1 MEYSFYDFLKL
12 LGSLALFLYG
22 MKIMSEGLQKFA
34 GDRLRKIL
42 TAMTT
47 NRVTGVLTGVLITA
61 LVQSSSATTVM
72 VVSFVNAGLLTL
84 SQSIGVIMGANIG
97 TTVTAW
103 IISAL
108 GFKVDIAAFA
118 LPLLAFGIPLL
129 FSQKSNRKSVGE
141 FIFGFSFLFMG
152 LSYLKNNAPDLS
164 QNPDMLSFVQD
175 YTDMG
180 FISILLFVGIGTVLT
195 MIVQASAATMAI
207 TLIMCANGWISF
219 ELGAAL
225 VLGENIGTTITGW
238 LVSAGEWAKMFSPST
253 LAPIAVMV
261 GVIITLVG
269 KRQQSK
275 DVAGIII
282 GFGILFIGMNTM
294 SDAVYPLRESE
305 VFKTAFISMGSNP
318 FLGILVGAGVTAII
332 QSSSASQGI
341 LLSLASA
348 GLVPT
353 NAAVF
358 IIMGQNIGT
367 CVTAILSSVGASK
380 NAKCVGTMH
389 LTFNIAG
396 TIIFSILAMFLFA
409 RLDPSYG
416 EGIINMTQISFIHT
430 VFNVGTTIILM
441 PFSGYIIKFAMKV
454 NGLKA
459 VETKSDE
466 AELVHLDKRM
476 MSTPSVAVEGA
487 KLETIRMGRIARE
500 NLSLALSTLSDHDE
514 EKMADVKQREFVIDK
529 LCDNISKYLIDLCML
544 HLSDKDNEM
553 VTSLLNTVSDMERVG
568 DHAENIVE
576 LAEEMKQEG
585 ISFSDTALEELN
597 EMSTTTLGAYDNA
610 VKALELDDITYA
622 VKTSFLED
630 QVDAMEKKLRAGHI
644 ERLSNAECSVN
655 AGIHFIDLLGN
666 LERVSD
672 HAMNIAQVVLNEHR
686 AEKNFHEEKN
696 VE

>member
-1 MEYSFYDFLKL
+1 MSSIVIPFI
-12 LGSLALFLYG
+12 GGLAMFIYG
-22 MKIMSEGLQKFA
+22 MNIMADGLQHAA
-34 GDRLRKIL
+34 GSKMKKIL
-42 TAMTT
+42 E
-47 NRVTGVLTGVLITA
+47 VLTQNKLMGIALGA
-61 LVQSSSATTVM
+61 LVTAIIQSSSATTVM
-72 VVSFVNAGLLTL
+72 VVGFVNAGLMNLTQAI
-84 SQSIGVIMGANIG
+84 SVIMGA
-97 TTVTAW
+97 
-103 IISAL
+103 
-108 GFKVDIAAFA
+108 
-118 LPLLAFGIPLL
+118 
-129 FSQKSNRKSVGE
+129 
-141 FIFGFSFLFMG
+141 
-152 LSYLKNNAPDLS
+152 
-164 QNPDMLSFVQD
+164 
-175 YTDMG
+175 
-180 FISILLFVGIGTVLT
+180 
-195 MIVQASAATMAI
+195 
-207 TLIMCANGWISF
+207 
-219 ELGAAL
+219 
-225 VLGENIGTTITGW
+225 NIGTTITGW

-367 CVTAILSSVGASK
+367 CGTAILSSVGASK

>member
-1 MEYSFYDFLKL
+1 MSSIVIPFI
-12 LGSLALFLYG
+12 GGLAMFIYG
-22 MKIMSEGLQKFA
+22 MNIMADGLQHAA
-34 GDRLRKIL
+34 GSKMKKIL
-42 TAMTT
+42 E
-47 NRVTGVLTGVLITA
+47 VLTQNKLMGIALGA
-61 LVQSSSATTVM
+61 LVTAIIQSSSATTVM
-72 VVSFVNAGLLTL
+72 VVGFVNAGLMNLTQAI
-84 SQSIGVIMGANIG
+84 SVIMGA
-97 TTVTAW
+97 
-103 IISAL
+103 
-108 GFKVDIAAFA
+108 
-118 LPLLAFGIPLL
+118 
-129 FSQKSNRKSVGE
+129 
-141 FIFGFSFLFMG
+141 
-152 LSYLKNNAPDLS
+152 
-164 QNPDMLSFVQD
+164 
-175 YTDMG
+175 
-180 FISILLFVGIGTVLT
+180 
-195 MIVQASAATMAI
+195 
-207 TLIMCANGWISF
+207 
-219 ELGAAL
+219 
-225 VLGENIGTTITGW
+225 NIGTTITGW
-238 LVSAGEWAKMFSPST
+238 LVSAGEWAKMFSPAT

-305 VFKTAFISMGSNP
+305 VFRTAFVSMGSNP

-389 LTFNIAG
+389 LTFNIIG
-396 TIIFSILAMFLFA
+396 TVIFSILAMLLFA

>member
-1 MEYSFYDFLKL
+1 MSSIVIPFI
-12 LGSLALFLYG
+12 GGLAMFIYG
-22 MKIMSEGLQKFA
+22 MNIMADGLQHAA
-34 GDRLRKIL
+34 GSKMKKIL
-42 TAMTT
+42 E
-47 NRVTGVLTGVLITA
+47 VLTQNKLMGIALGA
-61 LVQSSSATTVM
+61 LVTAIIQSSSATTVM
-72 VVSFVNAGLLTL
+72 VFGFVNAGLMNLTQAI
-84 SQSIGVIMGANIG
+84 SVIMGA
-97 TTVTAW
+97 
-103 IISAL
+103 
-108 GFKVDIAAFA
+108 
-118 LPLLAFGIPLL
+118 
-129 FSQKSNRKSVGE
+129 
-141 FIFGFSFLFMG
+141 
-152 LSYLKNNAPDLS
+152 
-164 QNPDMLSFVQD
+164 
-175 YTDMG
+175 
-180 FISILLFVGIGTVLT
+180 
-195 MIVQASAATMAI
+195 
-207 TLIMCANGWISF
+207 
-219 ELGAAL
+219 
-225 VLGENIGTTITGW
+225 NIGTTITGW

-261 GVIITLVG
+261 GVIVTLVG

-644 ERLSNAECSVN
+644 DRLSNAECSVN

>member
-1 MEYSFYDFLKL
+1 MSSIVIPFI
-12 LGSLALFLYG
+12 GGLAMFIYG
-22 MKIMSEGLQKFA
+22 MNIMADGLQHAA
-34 GDRLRKIL
+34 GSKMKKIL
-42 TAMTT
+42 E
-47 NRVTGVLTGVLITA
+47 VLTQNKLMGIALGA
-61 LVQSSSATTVM
+61 LVTAIIQSSSATTVM
-72 VVSFVNAGLLTL
+72 VVGFVNAGLMNLTQAI
-84 SQSIGVIMGANIG
+84 SVIMGA
-97 TTVTAW
+97 
-103 IISAL
+103 
-108 GFKVDIAAFA
+108 
-118 LPLLAFGIPLL
+118 
-129 FSQKSNRKSVGE
+129 
-141 FIFGFSFLFMG
+141 
-152 LSYLKNNAPDLS
+152 
-164 QNPDMLSFVQD
+164 
-175 YTDMG
+175 
-180 FISILLFVGIGTVLT
+180 
-195 MIVQASAATMAI
+195 
-207 TLIMCANGWISF
+207 
-219 ELGAAL
+219 
-225 VLGENIGTTITGW
+225 NIGTTITGW

-644 ERLSNAECSVN
+644 DRLSNAECSVN

-686 AEKNFHEEKN
+686 EEKNFHEEKN

>member
-1 MEYSFYDFLKL
+1 MSSIVIPFI
-12 LGSLALFLYG
+12 GGLAMFIYG
-22 MKIMSEGLQKFA
+22 MNIMADGLQHAA
-34 GDRLRKIL
+34 GSKMKKIL
-42 TAMTT
+42 E
-47 NRVTGVLTGVLITA
+47 VLTQNKLMGIALGA
-61 LVQSSSATTVM
+61 LVTAIIQSSSDTTVM
-72 VVSFVNAGLLTL
+72 VVGFVNAGLMNLTQAI
-84 SQSIGVIMGANIG
+84 SVIMGA
-97 TTVTAW
+97 
-103 IISAL
+103 
-108 GFKVDIAAFA
+108 
-118 LPLLAFGIPLL
+118 
-129 FSQKSNRKSVGE
+129 
-141 FIFGFSFLFMG
+141 
-152 LSYLKNNAPDLS
+152 
-164 QNPDMLSFVQD
+164 
-175 YTDMG
+175 
-180 FISILLFVGIGTVLT
+180 
-195 MIVQASAATMAI
+195 
-207 TLIMCANGWISF
+207 
-219 ELGAAL
+219 
-225 VLGENIGTTITGW
+225 NIGTTITGW

>member
-1 MEYSFYDFLKL
+1 MSSIVIPFI
-12 LGSLALFLYG
+12 GGLAMFIYG
-22 MKIMSEGLQKFA
+22 MNIMADGLQHAA
-34 GDRLRKIL
+34 GSKMKKIL
-42 TAMTT
+42 E
-47 NRVTGVLTGVLITA
+47 VLTQNKLMGIALGA
-61 LVQSSSATTVM
+61 LVTAIIQSSSATTVM
-72 VVSFVNAGLLTL
+72 VVGFVNAGLMNLTQAI
-84 SQSIGVIMGANIG
+84 SVIMGA
-97 TTVTAW
+97 
-103 IISAL
+103 
-108 GFKVDIAAFA
+108 
-118 LPLLAFGIPLL
+118 
-129 FSQKSNRKSVGE
+129 
-141 FIFGFSFLFMG
+141 
-152 LSYLKNNAPDLS
+152 
-164 QNPDMLSFVQD
+164 
-175 YTDMG
+175 
-180 FISILLFVGIGTVLT
+180 
-195 MIVQASAATMAI
+195 
-207 TLIMCANGWISF
+207 
-219 ELGAAL
+219 
-225 VLGENIGTTITGW
+225 NIGTTITGW
-238 LVSAGEWAKMFSPST
+238 LVSAGEWAKMFSPAT

-305 VFKTAFISMGSNP
+305 VFRTAFVSMGSNP

-396 TIIFSILAMFLFA
+396 TIIFSILAMLLFA

-430 VFNVGTTIILM
+430 VFNVGTTVILM

-576 LAEEMKQEG
+576 LAEEMTQEG

>member
-1 MEYSFYDFLKL
+1 MSSIVIPFI
-12 LGSLALFLYG
+12 GGLAMFIYG
-22 MKIMSEGLQKFA
+22 MNIMADGLQHAA
-34 GDRLRKIL
+34 GSKMKKIL
-42 TAMTT
+42 E
-47 NRVTGVLTGVLITA
+47 VLTQNKLMGIALGA
-61 LVQSSSATTVM
+61 LVTAIIQSSSATTVM
-72 VVSFVNAGLLTL
+72 VVGFVNAGLMNLTQAI
-84 SQSIGVIMGANIG
+84 SVIMGA
-97 TTVTAW
+97 
-103 IISAL
+103 
-108 GFKVDIAAFA
+108 
-118 LPLLAFGIPLL
+118 
-129 FSQKSNRKSVGE
+129 
-141 FIFGFSFLFMG
+141 
-152 LSYLKNNAPDLS
+152 
-164 QNPDMLSFVQD
+164 
-175 YTDMG
+175 
-180 FISILLFVGIGTVLT
+180 
-195 MIVQASAATMAI
+195 
-207 TLIMCANGWISF
+207 
-219 ELGAAL
+219 
-225 VLGENIGTTITGW
+225 NIGTTITGW

-318 FLGILVGAGVTAII
+318 VLGILVGAGVTAII

-644 ERLSNAECSVN
+644 DRLSNAECSVN

>member
-1 MEYSFYDFLKL
+1 MSSIVIPFI
-12 LGSLALFLYG
+12 GGLAMFIYG
-22 MKIMSEGLQKFA
+22 MNIMADGLQHAA
-34 GDRLRKIL
+34 GSKMKKIL
-42 TAMTT
+42 E
-47 NRVTGVLTGVLITA
+47 VLTQNKLMGIALGA
-61 LVQSSSATTVM
+61 LVTAIIQSSSATTVM
-72 VVSFVNAGLLTL
+72 VVGFVNAGLMNLTQAI
-84 SQSIGVIMGANIG
+84 SVIMGA
-97 TTVTAW
+97 
-103 IISAL
+103 
-108 GFKVDIAAFA
+108 
-118 LPLLAFGIPLL
+118 
-129 FSQKSNRKSVGE
+129 
-141 FIFGFSFLFMG
+141 
-152 LSYLKNNAPDLS
+152 
-164 QNPDMLSFVQD
+164 
-175 YTDMG
+175 
-180 FISILLFVGIGTVLT
+180 
-195 MIVQASAATMAI
+195 
-207 TLIMCANGWISF
+207 
-219 ELGAAL
+219 
-225 VLGENIGTTITGW
+225 NIGTTITGW
-238 LVSAGEWAKMFSPST
+238 LVSAGEWAKMFSPAT

-305 VFKTAFISMGSNP
+305 VFKTAFVSMGSNP

-441 PFSGYIIKFAMKV
+441 PFSGYIIKFAMKI

>member
-1 MEYSFYDFLKL
+1 MSSIVIPFI
-12 LGSLALFLYG
+12 GGLAMFIYG
-22 MKIMSEGLQKFA
+22 MNIMADGLQHAA
-34 GDRLRKIL
+34 GSKMKKIL
-42 TAMTT
+42 E
-47 NRVTGVLTGVLITA
+47 VLTQNKLMGIALGA
-61 LVQSSSATTVM
+61 LVTAIIQSSSATTVM
-72 VVSFVNAGLLTL
+72 VVGFVNAGLMNLTQAI
-84 SQSIGVIMGANIG
+84 SVIMG
-97 TTVTAW
+97 
-103 IISAL
+103 S
-108 GFKVDIAAFA
+108 
-118 LPLLAFGIPLL
+118 
-129 FSQKSNRKSVGE
+129 
-141 FIFGFSFLFMG
+141 
-152 LSYLKNNAPDLS
+152 
-164 QNPDMLSFVQD
+164 
-175 YTDMG
+175 
-180 FISILLFVGIGTVLT
+180 
-195 MIVQASAATMAI
+195 
-207 TLIMCANGWISF
+207 
-219 ELGAAL
+219 
-225 VLGENIGTTITGW
+225 NIGTTITGW

-261 GVIITLVG
+261 GVIVTLVG

>member
-1 MEYSFYDFLKL
+1 MSSIVIPFI
-12 LGSLALFLYG
+12 GGLAMFIYG
-22 MKIMSEGLQKFA
+22 MNIMADGLQHAA
-34 GDRLRKIL
+34 GSKMKKIL
-42 TAMTT
+42 E
-47 NRVTGVLTGVLITA
+47 VLTQNKLMGIALGA
-61 LVQSSSATTVM
+61 LVTAIIQSSSATTVM
-72 VVSFVNAGLLTL
+72 VVGFVNAGLMNLTQAI
-84 SQSIGVIMGANIG
+84 SVIMGA
-97 TTVTAW
+97 
-103 IISAL
+103 
-108 GFKVDIAAFA
+108 
-118 LPLLAFGIPLL
+118 
-129 FSQKSNRKSVGE
+129 
-141 FIFGFSFLFMG
+141 
-152 LSYLKNNAPDLS
+152 
-164 QNPDMLSFVQD
+164 
-175 YTDMG
+175 
-180 FISILLFVGIGTVLT
+180 
-195 MIVQASAATMAI
+195 
-207 TLIMCANGWISF
+207 
-219 ELGAAL
+219 
-225 VLGENIGTTITGW
+225 NIGTTITGW

-416 EGIINMTQISFIHT
+416 EGIINMTRISFIHT

>member
-1 MEYSFYDFLKL
+1 MSSIVIPFI
-12 LGSLALFLYG
+12 GGLAMFIYG
-22 MKIMSEGLQKFA
+22 MNIMADGLQHAA
-34 GDRLRKIL
+34 GSKMKKIL
-42 TAMTT
+42 E
-47 NRVTGVLTGVLITA
+47 VLTQNKLMGIALGA
-61 LVQSSSATTVM
+61 LVTAIIQSSSATTVM
-72 VVSFVNAGLLTL
+72 VVGFVNAGLMNLTQAI
-84 SQSIGVIMGANIG
+84 SVIMGA
-97 TTVTAW
+97 
-103 IISAL
+103 
-108 GFKVDIAAFA
+108 
-118 LPLLAFGIPLL
+118 
-129 FSQKSNRKSVGE
+129 
-141 FIFGFSFLFMG
+141 
-152 LSYLKNNAPDLS
+152 
-164 QNPDMLSFVQD
+164 
-175 YTDMG
+175 
-180 FISILLFVGIGTVLT
+180 
-195 MIVQASAATMAI
+195 
-207 TLIMCANGWISF
+207 
-219 ELGAAL
+219 
-225 VLGENIGTTITGW
+225 NIGTTITGW

-294 SDAVYPLRESE
+294 SDAVYPLRESD
-305 VFKTAFISMGSNP
+305 VFRTAFVSMGSNP

-441 PFSGYIIKFAMKV
+441 PFSGYIIKFAMKI

>member
-1 MEYSFYDFLKL
+1 MSSIVIPFI
-12 LGSLALFLYG
+12 GGLAMFIYG
-22 MKIMSEGLQKFA
+22 MNIMADGLQHAA
-34 GDRLRKIL
+34 GSKMKKIL
-42 TAMTT
+42 E
-47 NRVTGVLTGVLITA
+47 VLTQNKLMGIALGA
-61 LVQSSSATTVM
+61 LVTAIIQSSSATTVM
-72 VVSFVNAGLLTL
+72 VVGFVNAGLMNLTQAI
-84 SQSIGVIMGANIG
+84 SVIMGA
-97 TTVTAW
+97 
-103 IISAL
+103 
-108 GFKVDIAAFA
+108 
-118 LPLLAFGIPLL
+118 
-129 FSQKSNRKSVGE
+129 
-141 FIFGFSFLFMG
+141 
-152 LSYLKNNAPDLS
+152 
-164 QNPDMLSFVQD
+164 
-175 YTDMG
+175 
-180 FISILLFVGIGTVLT
+180 
-195 MIVQASAATMAI
+195 
-207 TLIMCANGWISF
+207 
-219 ELGAAL
+219 
-225 VLGENIGTTITGW
+225 NIGTTITGW

-305 VFKTAFISMGSNP
+305 VFRTAFISMGSNP

-389 LTFNIAG
+389 LTFNIIG
-396 TIIFSILAMFLFA
+396 TVIFSILAMLLFA

-430 VFNVGTTIILM
+430 VFNVGTTVILM

>member
-1 MEYSFYDFLKL
+1 MSSIVIPFI
-12 LGSLALFLYG
+12 GGLAMFIYG
-22 MKIMSEGLQKFA
+22 MNIMADGLQHAA
-34 GDRLRKIL
+34 GSKMKKIL
-42 TAMTT
+42 E
-47 NRVTGVLTGVLITA
+47 VLTQNKLMGIALGA
-61 LVQSSSATTVM
+61 LVTAIIQSSSATTVM
-72 VVSFVNAGLLTL
+72 VVGFVNAGLMNLTQAI
-84 SQSIGVIMGANIG
+84 SVIMGA
-97 TTVTAW
+97 
-103 IISAL
+103 
-108 GFKVDIAAFA
+108 
-118 LPLLAFGIPLL
+118 
-129 FSQKSNRKSVGE
+129 
-141 FIFGFSFLFMG
+141 
-152 LSYLKNNAPDLS
+152 
-164 QNPDMLSFVQD
+164 
-175 YTDMG
+175 
-180 FISILLFVGIGTVLT
+180 
-195 MIVQASAATMAI
+195 
-207 TLIMCANGWISF
+207 
-219 ELGAAL
+219 
-225 VLGENIGTTITGW
+225 NIGTTITGW

-261 GVIITLVG
+261 GVIVTLVG

-597 EMSTTTLGAYDNA
+597 EMSITTLGAYDNA

-644 ERLSNAECSVN
+644 DRLSNAECSVN

>member
-1 MEYSFYDFLKL
+1 MSSIVIPFI
-12 LGSLALFLYG
+12 GGLAMFIYG
-22 MKIMSEGLQKFA
+22 MNIMADGLQHAA
-34 GDRLRKIL
+34 GSKMKKIL
-42 TAMTT
+42 E
-47 NRVTGVLTGVLITA
+47 VLTQNKLMGIALGA
-61 LVQSSSATTVM
+61 LVTAIIQSSSATTVM
-72 VVSFVNAGLLTL
+72 VVGFVNAGLMNLTQAI
-84 SQSIGVIMGANIG
+84 SVIMGA
-97 TTVTAW
+97 
-103 IISAL
+103 
-108 GFKVDIAAFA
+108 
-118 LPLLAFGIPLL
+118 
-129 FSQKSNRKSVGE
+129 
-141 FIFGFSFLFMG
+141 
-152 LSYLKNNAPDLS
+152 
-164 QNPDMLSFVQD
+164 
-175 YTDMG
+175 
-180 FISILLFVGIGTVLT
+180 
-195 MIVQASAATMAI
+195 
-207 TLIMCANGWISF
+207 
-219 ELGAAL
+219 
-225 VLGENIGTTITGW
+225 NIGTTITGW
-238 LVSAGEWAKMFSPST
+238 LVSAGEWAKMFSPAT

-305 VFKTAFISMGSNP
+305 VFRTAFVSMGSNP

-441 PFSGYIIKFAMKV
+441 PFSGYIIKFAMKI

>member
-1 MEYSFYDFLKL
+1 MSSIVIPFI
-12 LGSLALFLYG
+12 GGLAMFIYG
-22 MKIMSEGLQKFA
+22 MNIMADGLQHAA
-34 GDRLRKIL
+34 GSKMKKIL
-42 TAMTT
+42 E
-47 NRVTGVLTGVLITA
+47 VLTQNKLMGIALGA
-61 LVQSSSATTVM
+61 LVTAIIQSSSATTVM
-72 VVSFVNAGLLTL
+72 VVGFVNAGLMNLTQAI
-84 SQSIGVIMGANIG
+84 SVIMGA
-97 TTVTAW
+97 
-103 IISAL
+103 
-108 GFKVDIAAFA
+108 
-118 LPLLAFGIPLL
+118 
-129 FSQKSNRKSVGE
+129 
-141 FIFGFSFLFMG
+141 
-152 LSYLKNNAPDLS
+152 
-164 QNPDMLSFVQD
+164 
-175 YTDMG
+175 
-180 FISILLFVGIGTVLT
+180 
-195 MIVQASAATMAI
+195 
-207 TLIMCANGWISF
+207 
-219 ELGAAL
+219 
-225 VLGENIGTTITGW
+225 NIGTTITGW

-294 SDAVYPLRESE
+294 SDVVYPLRESE

-389 LTFNIAG
+389 LTFNIIG
-396 TIIFSILAMFLFA
+396 TVIFSILAMLLFA

>member
-1 MEYSFYDFLKL
+1 MSSIVIPFI
-12 LGSLALFLYG
+12 GGLAMFIYG
-22 MKIMSEGLQKFA
+22 MNIMADGLQHAA
-34 GDRLRKIL
+34 GSKMKKIL
-42 TAMTT
+42 E
-47 NRVTGVLTGVLITA
+47 VLTQNKLMGIALGA
-61 LVQSSSATTVM
+61 LVTAIIQSSSATTVM
-72 VVSFVNAGLLTL
+72 VVGFVNAGLMNLTQAI
-84 SQSIGVIMGANIG
+84 SVIMGA
-97 TTVTAW
+97 
-103 IISAL
+103 
-108 GFKVDIAAFA
+108 
-118 LPLLAFGIPLL
+118 
-129 FSQKSNRKSVGE
+129 
-141 FIFGFSFLFMG
+141 
-152 LSYLKNNAPDLS
+152 
-164 QNPDMLSFVQD
+164 
-175 YTDMG
+175 
-180 FISILLFVGIGTVLT
+180 
-195 MIVQASAATMAI
+195 
-207 TLIMCANGWISF
+207 
-219 ELGAAL
+219 
-225 VLGENIGTTITGW
+225 NIGTTITGW
-238 LVSAGEWAKMFSPST
+238 LVSAGEWAKMFSPAT

-305 VFKTAFISMGSNP
+305 VFRTAFISMGSNP

-430 VFNVGTTIILM
+430 VFNVGTTVILM

-610 VKALELDDITYA
+610 VKALELDDVTYA

>member
-1 MEYSFYDFLKL
+1 MSSIVIPFI
-12 LGSLALFLYG
+12 GGLAMFIYG
-22 MKIMSEGLQKFA
+22 MNIMADGLQHAA
-34 GDRLRKIL
+34 GSKMKKIL
-42 TAMTT
+42 E
-47 NRVTGVLTGVLITA
+47 VLTQNKLMGIALGA
-61 LVQSSSATTVM
+61 LVTAIIQSSSATTVM
-72 VVSFVNAGLLTL
+72 VVGFVNAGLMNLTQAI
-84 SQSIGVIMGANIG
+84 SVIMGA
-97 TTVTAW
+97 
-103 IISAL
+103 
-108 GFKVDIAAFA
+108 
-118 LPLLAFGIPLL
+118 
-129 FSQKSNRKSVGE
+129 
-141 FIFGFSFLFMG
+141 
-152 LSYLKNNAPDLS
+152 
-164 QNPDMLSFVQD
+164 
-175 YTDMG
+175 
-180 FISILLFVGIGTVLT
+180 
-195 MIVQASAATMAI
+195 
-207 TLIMCANGWISF
+207 
-219 ELGAAL
+219 
-225 VLGENIGTTITGW
+225 NIGTTITGW
-238 LVSAGEWAKMFSPST
+238 LVSAGEWAKMFSPAT

-305 VFKTAFISMGSNP
+305 VFRTAFISMGSNP

>member
-1 MEYSFYDFLKL
+1 MSSIVIPFI
-12 LGSLALFLYG
+12 GGLAMFIYG
-22 MKIMSEGLQKFA
+22 MNIMADGLQHAA
-34 GDRLRKIL
+34 GSKMKKIL
-42 TAMTT
+42 E
-47 NRVTGVLTGVLITA
+47 VLTQNKLMGIALGA
-61 LVQSSSATTVM
+61 LVTAIIQSSSATTVM
-72 VVSFVNAGLLTL
+72 VVGFVNAGLMNLTQAI
-84 SQSIGVIMGANIG
+84 SVIMGA
-97 TTVTAW
+97 
-103 IISAL
+103 
-108 GFKVDIAAFA
+108 
-118 LPLLAFGIPLL
+118 
-129 FSQKSNRKSVGE
+129 
-141 FIFGFSFLFMG
+141 
-152 LSYLKNNAPDLS
+152 
-164 QNPDMLSFVQD
+164 
-175 YTDMG
+175 
-180 FISILLFVGIGTVLT
+180 
-195 MIVQASAATMAI
+195 
-207 TLIMCANGWISF
+207 
-219 ELGAAL
+219 
-225 VLGENIGTTITGW
+225 NIGTTITGW

-261 GVIITLVG
+261 GVIVTLVG

-294 SDAVYPLRESE
+294 SDAVYPLRESD
-305 VFKTAFISMGSNP
+305 VFRTAFVSMGSNP

-430 VFNVGTTIILM
+430 VFNVGTTVILM
-441 PFSGYIIKFAMKV
+441 PFSGYIIKFAMKI

>member
-1 MEYSFYDFLKL
+1 MSSIVIPFI
-12 LGSLALFLYG
+12 GGLAMFIYG
-22 MKIMSEGLQKFA
+22 MNIMADGLQHAA
-34 GDRLRKIL
+34 GSKMKKIL
-42 TAMTT
+42 E
-47 NRVTGVLTGVLITA
+47 VLTQNKLMGIALGA
-61 LVQSSSATTVM
+61 LVTAIIQSSSATTVM
-72 VVSFVNAGLLTL
+72 VVGFVNAGLMNLTQAI
-84 SQSIGVIMGANIG
+84 SVIMGA
-97 TTVTAW
+97 
-103 IISAL
+103 
-108 GFKVDIAAFA
+108 
-118 LPLLAFGIPLL
+118 
-129 FSQKSNRKSVGE
+129 
-141 FIFGFSFLFMG
+141 
-152 LSYLKNNAPDLS
+152 
-164 QNPDMLSFVQD
+164 
-175 YTDMG
+175 
-180 FISILLFVGIGTVLT
+180 
-195 MIVQASAATMAI
+195 
-207 TLIMCANGWISF
+207 
-219 ELGAAL
+219 
-225 VLGENIGTTITGW
+225 NIGTTITGW

-305 VFKTAFISMGSNP
+305 VFRTAFVSMGSNP

-610 VKALELDDITYA
+610 VKALELDDVTYA

>member
-1 MEYSFYDFLKL
+1 MSSIVIPFI
-12 LGSLALFLYG
+12 GGLAMFIYG
-22 MKIMSEGLQKFA
+22 MNIMADGLQHAA
-34 GDRLRKIL
+34 GSKMKKIL
-42 TAMTT
+42 E
-47 NRVTGVLTGVLITA
+47 VLTQNKLMGIALGA
-61 LVQSSSATTVM
+61 LVTAIIQSSSATTVM
-72 VVSFVNAGLLTL
+72 VVGFVNAGLMNLTQAI
-84 SQSIGVIMGANIG
+84 SVIMGA
-97 TTVTAW
+97 
-103 IISAL
+103 
-108 GFKVDIAAFA
+108 
-118 LPLLAFGIPLL
+118 
-129 FSQKSNRKSVGE
+129 
-141 FIFGFSFLFMG
+141 
-152 LSYLKNNAPDLS
+152 
-164 QNPDMLSFVQD
+164 
-175 YTDMG
+175 
-180 FISILLFVGIGTVLT
+180 
-195 MIVQASAATMAI
+195 
-207 TLIMCANGWISF
+207 
-219 ELGAAL
+219 
-225 VLGENIGTTITGW
+225 NIGTTITGW

-529 LCDNISKYLIDLCML
+529 LCDNISKYLIDLCMV

>member
-1 MEYSFYDFLKL
+1 MSSIVIPFI
-12 LGSLALFLYG
+12 GGLAMFIYG
-22 MKIMSEGLQKFA
+22 MNIMADGLQHAA
-34 GDRLRKIL
+34 GSKMKKIL
-42 TAMTT
+42 A
-47 NRVTGVLTGVLITA
+47 VLTQNKLMGIALGA
-61 LVQSSSATTVM
+61 LVTAIIQSSSATTVM
-72 VVSFVNAGLLTL
+72 VVGFVNAGLMNLTQAI
-84 SQSIGVIMGANIG
+84 SVIMGA
-97 TTVTAW
+97 
-103 IISAL
+103 
-108 GFKVDIAAFA
+108 
-118 LPLLAFGIPLL
+118 
-129 FSQKSNRKSVGE
+129 
-141 FIFGFSFLFMG
+141 
-152 LSYLKNNAPDLS
+152 
-164 QNPDMLSFVQD
+164 
-175 YTDMG
+175 
-180 FISILLFVGIGTVLT
+180 
-195 MIVQASAATMAI
+195 
-207 TLIMCANGWISF
+207 
-219 ELGAAL
+219 
-225 VLGENIGTTITGW
+225 NIGTTITGW

>member
-1 MEYSFYDFLKL
+1 MSSIVIPFI
-12 LGSLALFLYG
+12 GGLAMFIYG
-22 MKIMSEGLQKFA
+22 MNIMADGLQHAA
-34 GDRLRKIL
+34 GSKMKKIL
-42 TAMTT
+42 E
-47 NRVTGVLTGVLITA
+47 VLTQNKLMGIALGA
-61 LVQSSSATTVM
+61 LVTAIIQSSSATTVM
-72 VVSFVNAGLLTL
+72 VVGFVNAGLMNLTQAI
-84 SQSIGVIMGANIG
+84 SVIMGA
-97 TTVTAW
+97 
-103 IISAL
+103 
-108 GFKVDIAAFA
+108 
-118 LPLLAFGIPLL
+118 
-129 FSQKSNRKSVGE
+129 
-141 FIFGFSFLFMG
+141 
-152 LSYLKNNAPDLS
+152 
-164 QNPDMLSFVQD
+164 
-175 YTDMG
+175 
-180 FISILLFVGIGTVLT
+180 
-195 MIVQASAATMAI
+195 
-207 TLIMCANGWISF
+207 
-219 ELGAAL
+219 
-225 VLGENIGTTITGW
+225 NIGTTITGW

-610 VKALELDDITYA
+610 VKALELDDIAYA

-644 ERLSNAECSVN
+644 DRLSNAECSVN

>member
-1 MEYSFYDFLKL
+1 MSSIVIPFI
-12 LGSLALFLYG
+12 GGLAMFIYG
-22 MKIMSEGLQKFA
+22 MNIMAAGLQHAA
-34 GDRLRKIL
+34 GSKMKQIL
-42 TAMTT
+42 E
-47 NRVTGVLTGVLITA
+47 VLTQNKLMGIALGA
-61 LVQSSSATTVM
+61 LVTAIIQSSSATTVM
-72 VVSFVNAGLLTL
+72 VVGFVNAGLMNLTQAI
-84 SQSIGVIMGANIG
+84 SVIMGA
-97 TTVTAW
+97 
-103 IISAL
+103 
-108 GFKVDIAAFA
+108 
-118 LPLLAFGIPLL
+118 
-129 FSQKSNRKSVGE
+129 
-141 FIFGFSFLFMG
+141 
-152 LSYLKNNAPDLS
+152 
-164 QNPDMLSFVQD
+164 
-175 YTDMG
+175 
-180 FISILLFVGIGTVLT
+180 
-195 MIVQASAATMAI
+195 
-207 TLIMCANGWISF
+207 
-219 ELGAAL
+219 
-225 VLGENIGTTITGW
+225 NIGTTITGW

-261 GVIITLVG
+261 GVIVTLVG

>member
-1 MEYSFYDFLKL
+1 MSSIVIPFI
-12 LGSLALFLYG
+12 GGLAMFIYG
-22 MKIMSEGLQKFA
+22 MNIMADGLQHAA
-34 GDRLRKIL
+34 GSKMKKIL
-42 TAMTT
+42 E
-47 NRVTGVLTGVLITA
+47 VLTQNKLMGIALGA
-61 LVQSSSATTVM
+61 LVTAIIQSSSATTVM
-72 VVSFVNAGLLTL
+72 VVGFVNAGLMNLTQAI
-84 SQSIGVIMGANIG
+84 SVIMGA
-97 TTVTAW
+97 
-103 IISAL
+103 
-108 GFKVDIAAFA
+108 
-118 LPLLAFGIPLL
+118 
-129 FSQKSNRKSVGE
+129 
-141 FIFGFSFLFMG
+141 
-152 LSYLKNNAPDLS
+152 
-164 QNPDMLSFVQD
+164 
-175 YTDMG
+175 
-180 FISILLFVGIGTVLT
+180 
-195 MIVQASAATMAI
+195 
-207 TLIMCANGWISF
+207 
-219 ELGAAL
+219 
-225 VLGENIGTTITGW
+225 NIGTTITGW

-396 TIIFSILAMFLFA
+396 TIIFSILSLFLFA

>member
-1 MEYSFYDFLKL
+1 MSSIVIPFI
-12 LGSLALFLYG
+12 GGLAMFIYG
-22 MKIMSEGLQKFA
+22 MNIMADGLQHAA
-34 GDRLRKIL
+34 GSKMKKIL
-42 TAMTT
+42 E
-47 NRVTGVLTGVLITA
+47 VLTQNKLMGIALGA
-61 LVQSSSATTVM
+61 LVTAIIQSSSATTVM
-72 VVSFVNAGLLTL
+72 VVGFVNAGLMNLTQAI
-84 SQSIGVIMGANIG
+84 SVIMGA
-97 TTVTAW
+97 
-103 IISAL
+103 
-108 GFKVDIAAFA
+108 
-118 LPLLAFGIPLL
+118 
-129 FSQKSNRKSVGE
+129 
-141 FIFGFSFLFMG
+141 
-152 LSYLKNNAPDLS
+152 
-164 QNPDMLSFVQD
+164 
-175 YTDMG
+175 
-180 FISILLFVGIGTVLT
+180 
-195 MIVQASAATMAI
+195 
-207 TLIMCANGWISF
+207 
-219 ELGAAL
+219 
-225 VLGENIGTTITGW
+225 NIGTTITGW
-238 LVSAGEWAKMFSPST
+238 LVSAGEWAKMFSPAT
-253 LAPIAVMV
+253 LAPIAVMG

>member
-1 MEYSFYDFLKL
+1 MDLFMVLQL
-12 LGSLALFLYG
+12 LCGLALFLFG
-22 MKIMSEGLQKFA
+22 MNSMGDGLESLSGGKLEKTLEKMTNSTMKGF
-34 GDRLRKIL
+34 IL
-42 TAMTT
+42 GAAVTA
-47 NRVTGVLTGVLITA
+47 VI
-61 LVQSSSATTVM
+61 QSSSATTVM
-72 VVSFVNAGLLTL
+72 VVGFVNAGLMNLTQAI
-84 SQSIGVIMGANIG
+84 SVIMGA
-97 TTVTAW
+97 
-103 IISAL
+103 
-108 GFKVDIAAFA
+108 
-118 LPLLAFGIPLL
+118 
-129 FSQKSNRKSVGE
+129 
-141 FIFGFSFLFMG
+141 
-152 LSYLKNNAPDLS
+152 
-164 QNPDMLSFVQD
+164 
-175 YTDMG
+175 
-180 FISILLFVGIGTVLT
+180 
-195 MIVQASAATMAI
+195 
-207 TLIMCANGWISF
+207 
-219 ELGAAL
+219 
-225 VLGENIGTTITGW
+225 NIGTTITGW

>member
-1 MEYSFYDFLKL
+1 MSSIVIPFI
-12 LGSLALFLYG
+12 GGLAMFIYG
-22 MKIMSEGLQKFA
+22 MNIMADGLQHAA
-34 GDRLRKIL
+34 GSKMKKIL
-42 TAMTT
+42 E
-47 NRVTGVLTGVLITA
+47 VLTQNKLMGIALGA
-61 LVQSSSATTVM
+61 LVTAIIQSSSATTVM
-72 VVSFVNAGLLTL
+72 VVGFVNAGLMNLTQAI
-84 SQSIGVIMGANIG
+84 SVIMGA
-97 TTVTAW
+97 
-103 IISAL
+103 
-108 GFKVDIAAFA
+108 
-118 LPLLAFGIPLL
+118 
-129 FSQKSNRKSVGE
+129 
-141 FIFGFSFLFMG
+141 
-152 LSYLKNNAPDLS
+152 
-164 QNPDMLSFVQD
+164 
-175 YTDMG
+175 
-180 FISILLFVGIGTVLT
+180 
-195 MIVQASAATMAI
+195 
-207 TLIMCANGWISF
+207 
-219 ELGAAL
+219 
-225 VLGENIGTTITGW
+225 NIGTTITGW

-348 GLVPT
+348 GLVPM

>member
-1 MEYSFYDFLKL
+1 MSSIVIPFI
-12 LGSLALFLYG
+12 GGLAMFIYG
-22 MKIMSEGLQKFA
+22 MNIMADGLQHAA
-34 GDRLRKIL
+34 GSKMKKIL
-42 TAMTT
+42 E
-47 NRVTGVLTGVLITA
+47 VLTQNKLMGIALGA
-61 LVQSSSATTVM
+61 LVTAIIQSSSATTVM
-72 VVSFVNAGLLTL
+72 VVGFVNAGLMNLTQAI
-84 SQSIGVIMGANIG
+84 SVIMGA
-97 TTVTAW
+97 
-103 IISAL
+103 
-108 GFKVDIAAFA
+108 
-118 LPLLAFGIPLL
+118 
-129 FSQKSNRKSVGE
+129 
-141 FIFGFSFLFMG
+141 
-152 LSYLKNNAPDLS
+152 
-164 QNPDMLSFVQD
+164 
-175 YTDMG
+175 
-180 FISILLFVGIGTVLT
+180 
-195 MIVQASAATMAI
+195 
-207 TLIMCANGWISF
+207 
-219 ELGAAL
+219 
-225 VLGENIGTTITGW
+225 NIGTTITGW
-238 LVSAGEWAKMFSPST
+238 LVSAGEWAKMFSPAT

-305 VFKTAFISMGSNP
+305 VFRTAFVSMGSNP

-389 LTFNIAG
+389 LTFNIIG
-396 TIIFSILAMFLFA
+396 TVIFSILAMLLFA

-430 VFNVGTTIILM
+430 VFNVGTTVILM

-459 VETKSDE
+459 VETKNDE

-514 EKMADVKQREFVIDK
+514 EKMVDVKQREFVIDK

-610 VKALELDDITYA
+610 VKALELDDVTYA